1 MMNKIVFNR
10 NFLKKH
16 RRHQVEQH
24 NNVHENLEPE
34 TEVNVHQVEQ
44 HNSIHEILRNLEPET
59 EVNVHVGEQTYY
71 NAIFLAF
78 DMNNKKASFLTDRFY
93 KNGNRLVVLNSS
105 DITSIDLP
113 VSTNKGKSVDNED
126 E

>member
-1 MMNKIVFNR
+1 MNKIVFSR

-16 RRHQVEQH
+16 QQ
-24 NNVHENLEPE
+24 
-34 TEVNVHQVEQ
+34 Q
-44 HNSIHEILRNLEPET
+44 HNSVHEILRNLEPET

-71 NAIFLAF
+71 NAVFLAF
-78 DMNNKKASFLTDRFY
+78 DMNNNQASFLTDRFY
-93 KNGNRLVVLNSS
+93 KNGNRLTVLNSN

-113 VSTNKGKSVDNED
+113 VSANKGDSVDNED